1 MANPTAGFGLRP
13 VRRGD
18 GAAWTGAPVRAL
30 IAAAVATAQYI
41 GDPVLALGASNTSEI
56 THADSGMHIP
66 GALPTVTIAVAGATN
81 KIYGVIVG
89 FDPVHRDSTPYR
101 EASTDRIVLLAPA
114 WDPNIVFQVRD
125 DASGVLGTAKVGA
138 NANLVAGGGG
148 STVTGRS
155 SWMLDATTPTND
167 ATYQVTILRA
177 ANMLNN
183 DATLASTVW
192 EVAINLPQPYP
203 GIVGFA

>member
-13 VRRGD
+13 VRRDD

-30 IAAAVATAQYI
+30 IASGVATAQFI
-41 GDPVLALGASNTSEI
+41 GDPVLALGVGSTSEL
-56 THADSGMHIP
+56 THVGSGKQIA

-89 FDPVHRDSTPYR
+89 FDMIHRDSTVYR

-138 NANLVAGGGG
+138 NANLVAGAGG

-155 SWMLDATTPTND
+155 TWMLDATTPTND
-167 ATYQVTILRA
+167 ATYQCTILRA
-177 ANMLNN
+177 ANILDN
-183 DATLASTVW
+183 DATLASAVW
-192 EVAINLPQPYP
+192 EVQINLPQPYP

>member
-1 MANPTAGFGLRP
+1 MANATAGFGLKP
-13 VRRGD
+13 VSRSN
-18 GAAWTGAPVRAL
+18 GAPWTGEPVRAL
-30 IAAAVATAQYI
+30 IASGVATAQFI
-41 GDPVLALGASNTSEI
+41 GDPVLALGAGNTSEL
-56 THADSGMHIP
+56 THVGSGKQIP

-89 FDPVHRDSTPYR
+89 FDMIHRDSTIYR
-101 EASTDRIVLLAPA
+101 EASTDRIALIAPA
-114 WDPNIVFQVRD
+114 WDPNIVFRLRD
-125 DASGVLGTAKVGA
+125 DGSGVIGTALVGA

-167 ATYQVTILRA
+167 ATYQCTILRA
-177 ANMLNN
+177 ANIFDN
-183 DATLASTVW
+183 DPTLASAVW
-192 EVAINLPQPYP
+192 DVQINLPQPFP